1 MKNFTFNK
9 TLLIILAVFS
19 LGNSYNVLAQTETTL
34 GFYDF
39 ESGSQGWSGGTQA
52 SRGTNTLFAY
62 SGNSSFWLR
71 DNLGNNSSMT
81 SPSFYVGIYDKIDF
95 KFFFTSYSME
105 NGEDFFVEYKAG
117 NLFGSGSWQTVA
129 RFVSGNVAS
138 KNADFQSGNST
149 IFYSKTVTL
158 MATDFNF
165 PIVGSGTFRIRC
177 DASDTGDIVM
187 IDDITITG
195 TTYNTPTT
203 GPGGVVSNLD
213 LWLKADQLDGSNYGL
228 DGANVSKWVD
238 NGKGN
243 NAEVVVAGQEPVYRN
258 NASKNMNFNPVIEFE
273 NNNNTSQADMT
284 YLTNRDE
291 LKGTGGFS
299 TNDVFVVLMPDPEI
313 TTSMIPLDTFT
324 GSDPLTD
331 SFTEDV
337 TGFGYGSYTARVTNE
352 RLSFCIGTTSETP
365 SNPTENGYGI
375 ADTNSGTDYN
385 QIQIINVRQNNANNN
400 MELYFNANQVGNETN
415 DLSRYATI
423 NNGRY
428 WLGRSQYWNGS
439 FDGRIAEVITYNSRK
454 SDNNLTQERNRIQS
468 YLGIKYGITL
478 GVNGIS
484 QDYVD
489 SQGNVIWDQSANI
502 GYNYDI
508 AGIGRDDSAE
518 LDQRQSRSINS
529 ELDATGETRGL
540 ITIGLTDI
548 YDTNSLNKASN
559 PVSLNNREYLT
570 WGNNNADLNAAPEVI
585 SVDMSSGI
593 PGLSTLVS
601 FLGMQRIWK
610 VVENGGDIG
619 EVKVSIPQNAIRNI
633 TPPGSYYMFISDTP
647 VFDPTADYRLMTLNG
662 TNLET
667 SYDFDGTKYITF
679 GYASQVEV
687 TRSVYFNGANSYM
700 DMDNNLDL
708 NPSGFTLS
716 TWIKREASDTGT
728 KSIISKRNNPFNS
741 GYDLQILNDNRIRM
755 YWKNGSNQV
764 LTSNTSIP
772 DNEWHHIAFIYNGTR
787 LFLYIDGV
795 LDKSANK
802 SAPLNTDDSFLVAA
816 ASKTST
822 TQFFRGNIDEI
833 RVWDTDL
840 SINQIR
846 YLMNQEIEDNGSF
859 TSGKIIPNTITNNE
873 VAALPWS
880 NLKGYYPMS
889 IYTYTNTNDA
899 SGSNIQGALKNLNT
913 VDFQTAP
920 LPYTTSAS
928 GDWENN
934 STWTNGNTFYIPGST
949 SIVDADV
956 TVDWNIVEISHNVT
970 LDNNNLP
977 ANNNDNRTVLSLN
990 VINNTLSVN
999 GDNDLNTGNGIT
1011 VSHYLKLDGKI
1022 DLQGESQLIQ
1032 SLNSDLDPSS
1042 TGSIERDQQGTKD
1055 LFTYNFWSSPVG
1067 VTNNSTNNNA
1077 YTLPQVFKDGTDP
1090 NNPVDINFITN
1101 SYNGT
1106 SGSPIGIADYWIWK
1120 YSNQSGA
1127 YADWQ
1132 HVRSTGS
1139 LLTGEGF
1146 TLKGVTNTGNDLSQ
1160 EQNYVFNGKPNNG
1173 DINLPITAGNEY
1185 LVGNPY
1191 ASALDAHQFIMDNA
1205 PTIEGAGS
1213 TTGTLYFWEHWG
1225 GGSHNLADYQGGYA
1239 TYNLSGSTPAASY
1252 GTNDPLV
1259 ATGGTPVKLPGR
1271 YIPVS
1276 QGFFVKSENS
1286 GNIRFNNGQRIFEKE
1301 GASSVFVRSTAD
1313 AATTSNSYNADD
1325 RLKIRLGFNSVNTVH
1340 RQLLVTE
1347 DTNASTGYDWGY
1359 DGEAKT
1365 EQMDDMYWM
1374 ISDNKYTIQGTNV
1387 IDYATILPLGIHVDT
1402 DGINTI
1408 TIDALENVPDDLEIY
1423 IYDNVTNTYH
1433 DLRQNDVALDLAT
1446 GVYLDRFD
1454 LRFSQVSN
1462 SLSTEDFEI
1471 ETTINYYY
1479 ANGSNT
1485 IVVNNPKL
1493 ENVKTVSL
1501 YNILGQEIVS
1511 FNDFESTGLIE
1522 LKTNKISTGT
1532 YVLEVITED
1541 GKLSKKVLIE

>member
-1 MKNFTFNK
+1 MKNFTLNK

-19 LGNSYNVLAQTETTL
+19 LANSYNVLAQTETTL

-39 ESGSQGWSGGTQA
+39 ESGTQGWTQSTQA
-52 SRGTNTLFAY
+52 YRATNTFYAY
-62 SGNSSFWLR
+62 DGNTSFWLR

-81 SPSFYVGIYDKIDF
+81 SPSFYVGAYDKIDF
-95 KFFFTSYSME
+95 KFFFTTYSME

-117 NLFGSGSWQTVA
+117 NIIGSGSWQTVA
-129 RFVSGNVAS
+129 RFVSGSVAN
-138 KNADFQSGNST
+138 KNGDFQSGNST

-165 PIVGSGTFRIRC
+165 PTIGSGTFRIRC
-177 DASDTGDIVM
+177 DASDTNDYVM
-187 IDDITITG
+187 IDNITITG
-195 TTYNTPTT
+195 TTFNNPTT

-243 NAEVVVAGQEPVYRN
+243 NAEVVVAGQEPVYRD

-489 SQGNVIWDQSANI
+489 SQGNVIWDQSANV

-619 EVKVSIPQNAIRNI
+619 KVKVSIPQNAIRNI

-708 NPSGFTLS
+708 NPSAFTVS
-716 TWIKREASDTGT
+716 AWIKREASDTGT

-741 GYDLQILNDNRIRM
+741 GYDLQIMNNNRIRM
-755 YWKNGSNQV
+755 YWKNGSNQI
-764 LTSNTSIP
+764 LTSNTRIP
-772 DNEWHHIAFIYNGTR
+772 DNEWHHIAFIYNGTI
-787 LFLYIDGV
+787 LYLYIDGV

-802 SAPLNTDDSFLVAA
+802 SAPLNTDESFLVAA

-859 TSGKIIPNTITNNE
+859 TSGKIVPNTITNNE

-956 TVDWNIVEISHNVT
+956 TVDWNIVEISHDVT
-970 LDNNNLP
+970 LDNSNLP
-977 ANNNDNRTVLSLN
+977 AINNDNRTVLSLN

-999 GDNDLNTGNGIT
+999 GDNNLNTGYGLT

-1042 TGSIERDQQGTKD
+1042 TGTIERDQQGTKD

-1160 EQNYVFNGKPNNG
+1160 EQNYVFVGKPNNG

-1276 QGFFVKSENS
+1276 QGFFVKSENT
-1286 GNIRFNNGQRIFEKE
+1286 GTIRFNNGQRIFEKE
-1301 GASSVFVRSTAD
+1301 GVSSVFVRSTAD
-1313 AATTSNSYNADD
+1313 AATTANSYNADT

-1340 RQLLVTE
+1340 RQLLVTQ
-1347 DTNASTGYDWGY
+1347 DSNATSTYDWGY

-1374 ISDNKYTIQGTNV
+1374 ISDNKYTIQGTDV
-1387 IDYATILPLGIHVDT
+1387 IDHSTILPLGLHVDN

-1408 TIDALENVPDDLEIY
+1408 TIDALENVPDDLDIY
-1423 IYDNVTNTYH
+1423 IYDNVTNIYH
-1433 DLRQNDVALDLAT
+1433 DLRQGDATLDLTT
-1446 GVYLDRFD
+1446 GAYLDRFD
-1454 LRFSQVSN
+1454 LRFSQVS
-1462 SLSTEDFEI
+1462 SLLSTEDFEI

-1479 ANGSNT
+1479 ANSSNT
-1485 IVVNNPKL
+1485 IVINNPKL

-1501 YNILGQEIVS
+1501 YNVLGQEIIS
-1511 FNDFESTGLIE
+1511 FDEFESSDLIE

-1532 YVLEVITED
+1532 YILEIKTND

>member
-1 MKNFTFNK
+1 MEVVYLLTAEIPSEFHCAQITTFHMQHD
-9 TLLIILAVFS
+9 
-19 LGNSYNVLAQTETTL
+19 GNT
-34 GFYDF
+34 
-39 ESGSQGWSGGTQA
+39 
-52 SRGTNTLFAY
+52 
-62 SGNSSFWLR
+62 SFWLR

-105 NGEDFFVEYKAG
+105 NGEDFFVDYKAG

-129 RFVSGNVAS
+129 RFVSSNVAS

-213 LWLKADQLDGSNYGL
+213 LWLKADQLDVSNYGL

-313 TTSMIPLDTFT
+313 TSSMIPLDTFT

-337 TGFGYGSYTARVTNE
+337 TGFGYGSYTARVVNE

-365 SNPTENGYGI
+365 SNPTENGFGI

-385 QIQIINVRQNNANNN
+385 QIQIINARQNNANNN

-489 SQGNVIWDQSANI
+489 SQGNVIWDQSANV

-716 TWIKREASDTGT
+716 TWIKREASDSGT

-741 GYDLQILNDNRIRM
+741 GYDLQILNNNRIRM

-764 LTSNTSIP
+764 LTSNTRIP

-787 LFLYIDGV
+787 LYLYIDGV

-802 SAPLNTDDSFLVAA
+802 SAPLQTDESFLVAA

-859 TSGKIIPNTITNNE
+859 TSGKIVPNTITNNE

-920 LPYTTSAS
+920 LPYTTSTS

-934 STWTNGNTFYIPGST
+934 STWTNGNTFYVPGST

-956 TVDWNIVEISHNVT
+956 TVDWNIVEISHDVT
-970 LDNNNLP
+970 LNNSNLP

-999 GDNDLNTGNGIT
+999 GDNNLNIGYGLT

-1042 TGSIERDQQGTKD
+1042 TGTIERDQQGTKD

-1106 SGSPIGIADYWIWK
+1106 SGTPIGIADYWIWK

-1160 EQNYVFNGKPNNG
+1160 EQNYVFVGKPNNG

-1276 QGFFVKSENS
+1276 QGFFVKSENT
-1286 GNIRFNNGQRIFEKE
+1286 GTIRFNNGQRIFEKE
-1301 GASSVFVRSTAD
+1301 GVSSVFVRSTAD
-1313 AATTSNSYNADD
+1313 AATTANSYNADI

-1340 RQLLVTE
+1340 RQLLVTQ
-1347 DTNASTGYDWGY
+1347 DSNATSTYDWGY

-1374 ISDNKYTIQGTNV
+1374 ISDNKYTIQGTDV
-1387 IDYATILPLGIHVDT
+1387 IDHTTILPLGLHVDN

-1408 TIDALENVPDDLEIY
+1408 TIDALENVPDDLDIY
-1423 IYDNVTNTYH
+1423 IYDNVTNIYH
-1433 DLRQNDVALDLAT
+1433 DLRQGDATLDLTT
-1446 GVYLDRFD
+1446 GAYLDRFD
-1454 LRFSQVSN
+1454 LRFSQMS
-1462 SLSTEDFEI
+1462 SLLSTEDFEI

-1479 ANGSNT
+1479 ANSSNT
-1485 IVVNNPKL
+1485 IVINNPKL

-1501 YNILGQEIVS
+1501 YNILGQEIIS
-1511 FNDFESTGLIE
+1511 FDEFESSDIIE

-1532 YVLEVITED
+1532 YILEIKTNE

>member
-1 MKNFTFNK
+1 MKNITLNK
-9 TLLIILAVFS
+9 TLLILLALLS
-19 LGNSYNVLAQTETTL
+19 IANNYSAIGQTETTL

-39 ESGSQGWSGGTQA
+39 ESGTQGWTESSQA
-52 SRGTNTLFAY
+52 YRAINTFYAY
-62 SGNSSFWLR
+62 DGNTSFWLR

-81 SPSFYVGIYDKIDF
+81 SPSFYLGLYDKIDI
-95 KFFFTSYSME
+95 KFFFRTYSME
-105 NGEDFFVEYKAG
+105 NGEDFFIEYNSG
-117 NLFGSGSWQTVA
+117 GFFGGGTWQTVA
-129 RFVSGNVAS
+129 RFVSGSVAN
-138 KNADFQSGNST
+138 KNGDFQSGNSN
-149 IFYSKTVTL
+149 IFYSKTATL

-165 PIVGSGTFRIRC
+165 PLFGTGRFRIRC
-177 DASDTGDIVM
+177 DASDTNDYVM
-187 IDDITITG
+187 IDNITITG
-195 TTYNTPTT
+195 TTFNTPTT

-243 NAEVVVAGQEPVYRN
+243 NAEVVVAGQEPVYRDN
-258 NASKNMNFNPVIEFE
+258 SSKNLNFNPVIEFE

-489 SQGNVIWDQSANI
+489 SQGNVIWDQSANV

-619 EVKVSIPQNAIRNI
+619 KVKVSIPQNAIRNI

-716 TWIKREASDTGT
+716 TWIKREASDSGT

-741 GYDLQILNDNRIRM
+741 GYDLQILNNNRIRM
-755 YWKNGSNQV
+755 YWKNGSNQI
-764 LTSNTSIP
+764 LTSNTRIP
-772 DNEWHHIAFIYNGTR
+772 DNEWHHIAFIYNGTI
-787 LFLYIDGV
+787 LYLYIDGI

-802 SAPLNTDDSFLVAA
+802 SAPLNTDESFLVAA

-846 YLMNQEIEDNGSF
+846 YLMNQEIENNGSF

-956 TVDWNIVEISHNVT
+956 TVDWNIVEISHDVT
-970 LDNNNLP
+970 LDNSNLP
-977 ANNNDNRTVLSLN
+977 AINNDNRTVLSLN

-999 GDNDLNTGNGIT
+999 GDNNLNTGYGLT

-1042 TGSIERDQQGTKD
+1042 TGTIERDQQGTKD

-1160 EQNYVFNGKPNNG
+1160 EQNYVFVGKPNNG

-1276 QGFFVKSENS
+1276 QGFFVKSENT
-1286 GNIRFNNGQRIFEKE
+1286 GTIRFNNGQRIFEKE
-1301 GASSVFVRSTAD
+1301 GVSSVFVRSTAD
-1313 AATTSNSYNADD
+1313 AATTANSYNADT

-1340 RQLLVTE
+1340 RQLLVTQ
-1347 DTNASTGYDWGY
+1347 DSNATSTYDWGY

-1374 ISDNKYTIQGTNV
+1374 ISDNKYTIQGTDV
-1387 IDYATILPLGIHVDT
+1387 IDHSTILPLGLHVDN

-1408 TIDALENVPDDLEIY
+1408 TIDALENVPDDLDIY
-1423 IYDNVTNTYH
+1423 IYDNVTNIYH
-1433 DLRQNDVALDLAT
+1433 DLRQGDATLDLTT
-1446 GVYLDRFD
+1446 GAYLDRFD
-1454 LRFSQVSN
+1454 LRFSQVS
-1462 SLSTEDFEI
+1462 SLLSTEDFEI

-1479 ANGSNT
+1479 ANSSNT
-1485 IVVNNPKL
+1485 IVINNPKL

-1501 YNILGQEIVS
+1501 YNVLGQEIIS
-1511 FNDFESTGLIE
+1511 FDEFESSDLIE

-1532 YVLEVITED
+1532 YILEIKTND